1 MCAARLV
8 PQRLKPQAMRSCHG
22 AAEAA
27 PLESRFLKHAIAIP
41 AFARLVPQRLKPQA
55 MRSCH
60 GAAEAAPVQSRFLRY
75 AIAIPAFA
83 QVLSAPQER

>member
-41 AFARLVPQRLKPQA
+41 AFARLVPHRLKRRLKNADSSLSSPPPPHHA
-55 MRSCH
+55 KTARDADP
-60 GAAEAAPVQSRFLRY
+60 GASAARDS
-75 AIAIPAFA
+75 
-83 QVLSAPQER
+83 SE